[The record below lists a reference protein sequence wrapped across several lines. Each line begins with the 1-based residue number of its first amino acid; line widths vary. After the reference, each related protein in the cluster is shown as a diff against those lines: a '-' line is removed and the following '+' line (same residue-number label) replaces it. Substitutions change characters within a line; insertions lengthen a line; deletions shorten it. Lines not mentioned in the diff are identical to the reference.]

1 MFLFPEGAKPGSQW
15 NQLRDVW
22 PHGVKTVIIS
32 LSPFKHTLMSCA
44 FIMVYNSQ
52 DSLVVNYLHFADMK

>member
-1 MFLFPEGAKPGSQW
+1 MEPAKGCMA
-15 NQLRDVW
+15 L
-22 PHGVKTVIIS
+22 KTVIS
-32 LSPFKHTLMSCA
+32 HSPFKHTLMSCA